1 MASLYTSEQIPTTSE
16 QAIRVFDERYL
27 AAISAAQPPG
37 WAEEFGDMIPMGAP
51 RATFPLGLLST
62 KYLETKEGSS
72 RFKTMQEESF
82 DLKVVEYDAGYE
94 AKLIDLLDARTFA
107 YRKWQQIPARWVI
120 AEKRHVNRNIVTLL
134 EGGIATYTTPWD
146 GLNFFSASH
155 KANPTGDPSTT
166 FSNYQSA
173 AADVTDLSK
182 LSAEITAMQGVLDE
196 NGENMGVDP
205 THVMVPTA
213 KYNPLVL
220 TLAKAMAL
228 GSGTATAPE
237 SNPLFGKLK
246 VVHCPELTDVND
258 WYLVDANMIRAMGI
272 PPWVAG
278 KFQPAADLGLRK
290 WDESSDFFKDTGK
303 IKMSSHIWYGFGL
316 VFPHAIRRV
325 VGA

>member
-1 MASLYTSEQIPTTSE
+1 MASLFTSEQIPTTSE

-27 AAISAAQPPG
+27 AAISAAPPPG

-51 RATFPLGLLST
+51 RSTFPLGLMST
-62 KYLETKEGSS
+62 KYLETKEASS

-134 EGGIATYTTPWD
+134 EAGTSGTTPWD
-146 GLNFFSASH
+146 SLAFFSAVH

-166 FSNYQSA
+166 FSNYQSV
-173 AADVTDLSK
+173 AADVLDLSK
-182 LSAEITAMQGVLDE
+182 LSDEITIMQGVLDE

-205 THVMVPTA
+205 THILVPTA
-213 KYNPLVL
+213 KYNKLLIRLAQAMVL
-220 TLAKAMAL
+220 TS
-228 GSGTATAPE
+228 GSATAPE
-237 SNPLFGKLK
+237 SNPLYGKLK
-246 VVHCPELTDVND
+246 VVHCPELADVND
-258 WYLVDANMIRAMGI
+258 WYLVDANMIRQMGI
-272 PPWVAG
+272 APWVAG
-278 KFQPAADLGLRK
+278 KFQPATDLGLRK
-290 WDESSDFFKDTGK
+290 WDENSDYFKDTGK